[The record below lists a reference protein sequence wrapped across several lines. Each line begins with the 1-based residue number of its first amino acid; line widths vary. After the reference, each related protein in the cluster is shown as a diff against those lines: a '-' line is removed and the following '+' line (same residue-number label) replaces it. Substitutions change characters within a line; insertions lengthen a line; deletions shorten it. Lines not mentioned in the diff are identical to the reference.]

1 MKIKFF
7 VLSVILGF
15 CCNLFICKAS
25 KFEIGENT
33 FLLDG
38 KPFVVKAAEL
48 HYPRIPRDYW
58 EHRIEMCKSLGMNAI
73 CLYVFWNYH
82 EQTPG
87 VFDFSEDKDIASFCK
102 LAQKHGMYVIV
113 RPGPYVCAE
122 WEMGGL
128 PWWLLKN
135 DSIQLRSMDPD
146 FMRYVRRYIKRV
158 GEELADLQITKGG
171 NIIMVQVENE
181 FGSYG
186 IDKKY
191 VSAIRDVVRESF
203 SDVPLFQCDWSSNF
217 LNNGLDDL
225 LWTVNFGT
233 GADIDAQFAKL
244 KEVRPKT
251 PLMCSEFWSGWFDH
265 WGRKHE
271 TRDGSIMVENLKEM
285 LEKGIS
291 FSLYMTHGGTT
302 FGHWGGANNP
312 AYSAMCTSYD
322 YDAPISEA
330 GWTTEK
336 YFQLRNMLSNFSE
349 TPLPEIP
356 VQYPVMSVP
365 TFKFEYVAPLFAN
378 LPDGHEVEKIMP
390 MEKFDQGWGTI
401 LYRTILPKVKAG
413 TVLRITEQHDWTQV
427 YVNGVLLTSLDRREG
442 EQEVV
447 LPDIAE
453 GAVLDLLVEAMGRV
467 NFDKSIHDRK
477 GITEKVELL
486 NGNSVLEIKGWTVYN
501 FPLDYDFVLAKNYQK
516 QAVVDGPAY
525 YKATFT
531 VDSIADTF
539 LDMESWGKGMVW
551 LNGHELGRFW
561 NIGPQQTLYVPG
573 CWLKKGINE
582 VVVLDMMGP
591 SKAEMKG
598 VVKPKLDVLK
608 VDAPVTHRKEGETLD
623 LSGEKCDFIGLAN
636 GNRDWQHFMFKETLE
651 GRYICLEAL
660 ESFDGENLL
669 TIAELKLMDA
679 EGKEIPRENWKV
691 LYADSEET
699 RSGNHT
705 ADKVFDLQETTYWQ
719 TIDNQSYPHHL
730 VIDLGAEYTIGGISF
745 IPCVNVGKKGLCKR
759 FKLYINKVDFV
770 YE

>member
-1 MKIKFF
+1 MRIKLSALFL
-7 VLSVILGF
+7 VLCF
-15 CCNLFICKAS
+15 CCNVFVCKAS
-25 KFEIGENT
+25 KFEIGEKT

-38 KPFVVKAAEL
+38 KPFVIKAAEL

-58 EHRIEMCKSLGMNAI
+58 EHRIQMCKSLGMNAI

-82 EQTPG
+82 EQNPG
-87 VFDFSEDKDIASFCK
+87 EFDFSGNKDIASFCK

-135 DSIQLRSMDPD
+135 DSIRLRSMDAD
-146 FMRYVRRYIKRV
+146 FMKYVNRYIKRV
-158 GEELADLQITKGG
+158 GEELSDCQITRGG

-186 IDKKY
+186 IDKEY
-191 VSAIRDVVRESF
+191 VSAVRNVVRESF
-203 SDVPLFQCDWSSNF
+203 SEVPLFQCDWSSNF

-244 KEVRPKT
+244 KEIRPDS

-271 TRDGSIMVENLKEM
+271 TRDGGIMVRNMKEM
-285 LEKGIS
+285 LEKNIS

-336 YFQLRNMLSNFSE
+336 YFQLREMLSGFSE

-356 VQYPVMSVP
+356 EPYPVMRVP
-365 TFKFEYVAPLFAN
+365 AFEFEYVAPLFAN
-378 LPDGHEVEKIMP
+378 LPKKRKTVNILP

-401 LYRTILPKVKAG
+401 LYRTVLPEVKAG
-413 TVLRITEQHDWTQV
+413 TVLKITEQHDWTQV
-427 YVNGVLLTSLDRREG
+427 YVDGTLVASLDRREG

-447 LPDIAE
+447 LPDIAK

-477 GITEKVELL
+477 GITEKVELV
-486 NGNSVLEIKGWTVYN
+486 NGKSVLALKGWEVYN
-501 FPLDYDFVLAKNYQK
+501 FPVDYDFVLDKNYREG
-516 QAVVDGPAY
+516 AVVSGPAY
-525 YKATFT
+525 YKATFS

-551 LNGHELGRFW
+551 INGHELGRFW
-561 NIGPQQTLYVPG
+561 RIGPQQTLYVPG
-573 CWLKKGINE
+573 CWLKKGDNE
-582 VVVLDMMGP
+582 IVVFDIMGP
-591 SKAEMKG
+591 DKAEIRG
-598 VVKPKLDVLK
+598 LTKPKLDVLK
-608 VDAPVTHRKEGETLD
+608 VDAPVTHRKEGQTLK
-623 LSGEKCDFIGLAN
+623 LSAEDCVFFGTTDEKG
-636 GNRDWQHFMFKETLE
+636 DWQHFSFEKPFV
-651 GRYICLEAL
+651 GRYFCFEASDAL
-660 ESFDGENLL
+660 DGRNV
-669 TIAELKLMDA
+669 TTMAELKLYDA
-679 EGKEIPRENWKV
+679 DGKEIPRDNWKV

-719 TIDNQSYPHHL
+719 TVDNTAHPHHL
-730 VIDLGAEYTIGGISF
+730 VIDLGKDYRVGGMSF
-745 IPCVNVGKKGLCKR
+745 IPCVNAGNKSLCKHFR
-759 FKLYINKVDFV
+759 LYMNKADFI